1 LASDRNRLFGRR
13 VRALRK
19 ARGLTLV
26 ELAGAS
32 GLAASTLS
40 KVENGHISLTY
51 DNLIRLADG
60 LAVDLARL
68 IEPAGDSPSGA
79 PPSGRPMAR
88 FTVTRAQERPKLPID
103 VYGYEPL
110 VTGLT
115 HKLMDPTFVR
125 VKARQVEDFPR
136 LIAHPGEEFVYVLS
150 GAIEVH
156 TEHYAPTRL
165 EAGDCVYFDAGMGHA
180 YVTVSEEDATI
191 LNICAG
197 AHGSEPILEAVRN
210 ARNDKVGNDGAGS
223 GKAGKAREKAEEKA

>member
-1 LASDRNRLFGRR
+1 MASDRNQIFGRH

-19 ARGLTLV
+19 ARSLTLV

-60 LAVDLARL
+60 LGVDLAHL
-68 IEPAGDSPSGA
+68 VDPGGETQPSPGA
-79 PPSGRPMAR
+79 PLAR
-88 FTVTRAQERPKLPID
+88 FTVTRSQDRPRLPVD
-103 VYGYEPL
+103 VYAYEPL
-110 VTGLT
+110 VAGLT
-115 HKLMDPTFVR
+115 SKLMDPTFVR
-125 VKARQVEDFPR
+125 VRARQVEEFPR
-136 LIAHPGEEFVYVLS
+136 LVSHPGEELVFVLS

-165 EAGDCVYFDAGMGHA
+165 EAGDCVYFDASMGHA

-210 ARNDKVGNDGAGS
+210 ARNDRS
-223 GKAGKAREKAEEKA
+223 GPDRPAMVPEKAEEKA

>member
-1 LASDRNRLFGRR
+1 MATDRNQIFGPH

-26 ELAGAS
+26 ELSAAS

-60 LAVDLARL
+60 LGVDLARL
-68 IEPAGDSPSGA
+68 VDPGRDA
-79 PPSGRPMAR
+79 PPAADAPMAR
-88 FTVTRAQERPKLPID
+88 FTVTRAGERPQLPID

-110 VTGLT
+110 VAGLT
-115 HKLMDPTFVR
+115 NKLMDPTFVHVRARR
-125 VKARQVEDFPR
+125 VEEFQHLVS
-136 LIAHPGEEFVYVLS
+136 HPGEEFVFVLS

-165 EAGDCVYFDAGMGHA
+165 EAGDSIYFDASMGHA

-197 AHGSEPILEAVRN
+197 AHGQEPILEAVRN
-210 ARNDKVGNDGAGS
+210 ARNRE
-223 GKAGKAREKAEEKA
+223 ARTVSEEAKEDA

>member
-1 LASDRNRLFGRR
+1 LASDRNRNFGRR

-19 ARGLTLV
+19 ARGFTLV

-51 DNLIRLADG
+51 DNLIRVADG
-60 LAVDLARL
+60 LDVDLARL
-68 IEPAGDSPSGA
+68 FEPAAAAA
-79 PPSGRPMAR
+79 PRAGGGLAR
-88 FTVTRAQERPKLPID
+88 FTVTRAAERPRLPAD

-125 VKARQVEDFPR
+125 VQARRIEEFPR
-136 LIAHPGEEFVYVLS
+136 LVTHAGEEFVYVLS
-150 GAIEVH
+150 GAVEVH

-165 EAGDCVYFDAGMGHA
+165 EAGDSIYFDASMGHA
-180 YVTVSEEDATI
+180 YISVSEDDATI

-197 AHGSEPILEAVRN
+197 VHGEPLIPDAVRE
-210 ARNDKVGNDGAGS
+210 AGGDGK
-223 GKAGKAREKAEEKA
+223 GKP